1 MKLTEDF
8 KTELQKAVEVLKNGG
23 IILYPTDTVWG
34 IGCDATNADAVEKVY
49 QLKQRSEAKSM
60 IVLVDTDA
68 RLERHVQEVPEMA
81 WDIIDISD
89 KPTTIIYDQA
99 KDLASNVVAEDGS
112 IAIRV
117 VKDKFCQQLVRGLG
131 KPIISTSAN
140 ISGSNSPK
148 SFKDIDA
155 AVLNGVDYVVNLRQ
169 NEQNNSQPS
178 TIIKLSNSGV
188 VQIIRK

>member
-1 MKLTEDF
+1 MKLTEDY

-23 IILYPTDTVWG
+23 IILYPTDTIWG
-34 IGCDATNADAVEKVY
+34 IGCDASNADAVEKVY
-49 QLKQRSEAKSM
+49 HLKQRSDTKSM

-81 WDIIDISD
+81 WDIIDLSD

-99 KDLASNVVAEDGS
+99 KDLAKNVIAEDGS
-112 IAIRV
+112 IGIRV
-117 VKDKFCQQLVRGLG
+117 TKDQFCQQLVKGLG

-140 ISGSNSPK
+140 ISGNKSPQ
-148 SFKDIDA
+148 SFKDIETA
-155 AVLNGVDYVVNLRQ
+155 ILNGVDYVVNLRQ
-169 NEQNNSQPS
+169 NEQNNPQPS